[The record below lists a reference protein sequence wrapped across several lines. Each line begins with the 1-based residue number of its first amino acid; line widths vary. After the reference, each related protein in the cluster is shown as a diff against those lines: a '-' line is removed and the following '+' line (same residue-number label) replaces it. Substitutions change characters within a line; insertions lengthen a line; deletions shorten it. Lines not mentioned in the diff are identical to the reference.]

1 MLNAQCSFLHSIPTL
16 SEIPTEQIFKQ
27 SLLIMLPFFTHGTY
41 WNRSGDSTDVY
52 QPQTISSYN
61 LGKRNHPSSV
71 RDQIQ
76 LRKGTPYT

>member
-1 MLNAQCSFLHSIPTL
+1 MNSTLGSVVPLAMFKLIKVPFL
-16 SEIPTEQIFKQ
+16 
-27 SLLIMLPFFTHGTY
+27 THGTY
-41 WNRSGDSTDVY
+41 RNRSGDSTDVY